1 MGSFDQSKAYA
12 AQEQEGTFFDD
23 GREIDLLHFV
33 YSHPN
38 IESIRGSP
46 EKVLAAIDEY
56 GRTKKYLMN
65 VGEDK
70 GRIVT
75 DLIAEVKPKTM
86 VGNRSVEAATTVC
99 SKLILV
105 SGRTWRLRWLLMY
118 SLRQRSTQCRWRAI
132 FQFGTRSCIR
142 SGYHVTRRSCR
153 SLRSGQSHCR
163 LER

>member
-12 AQEQEGTFFDD
+12 AQEEDGAFFDD
-23 GREIDLLHFV
+23 GREIELLHFV

-38 IESIRGSP
+38 IEKIRGSP
-46 EKVLAAIDEY
+46 ENVLAAIDEY

-86 VGNRSVEAATTVC
+86 VGAM
-99 SKLILV
+99 
-105 SGRTWRLRWLLMY
+105 RTSNY
-118 SLRQRSTQCRWRAI
+118 T
-132 FQFGTRSCIR
+132 G
-142 SGYHVTRRSCR
+142 
-153 SLRSGQSHCR
+153 
-163 LER
+163 